1 MKLTDIYNARSIKDA
16 ARLKLARWFNKVEKL
31 GVDNFY
37 TVIDTFK
44 NHYDTILNFFVN
56 RATNANAESFNAKVK
71 AFKAQFRGVTDIPF
85 FLYRLMKR
93 PLKSK
98 ICIKQKYRN
107 LLKLRYL
114 RIFEVFLN
122 SFYRVLHAEREGF
135 EPPAPLS
142 ATVFKT
148 VVIDHSTI
156 SPSHDYV
163 TLIVKRVQR

>member
-1 MKLTDIYNARSIKDA
+1 M
-16 ARLKLARWFNKVEKL
+16 
-31 GVDNFY
+31 GVY
-37 TVIDTFK
+37 TT
-44 NHYDTILNFFVN
+44 
-56 RATNANAESFNAKVK
+56 S
-71 AFKAQFRGVTDIPF
+71 
-85 FLYRLMKR
+85 KR

-135 EPPAPLS
+135 EPPVPLS
-142 ATVFKT
+142 TTVFKT

-156 SPSHDYV
+156 SPILWLGSS
-163 TLIVKRVQR
+163 LP